1 MARKR
6 SGGRTP
12 KLTPEVQ
19 KLIVEAVA
27 ACAPRRYAAERAG
40 VAEYTVR
47 RWLAR
52 GKRQPKSVYGA
63 FCAALKKAEADS
75 IITRVARI
83 SKAAQGGQVIE
94 KTTKSITTTDRQ
106 GKAVTTVTVT
116 EKHAAPQWTADAWML
131 ERRCSEEFALHRKRD
146 IEDAIEKALEKGLK
160 DGRIKPVHSEKSE
173 GKAQAMPEPDDA

>member
-1 MARKR
+1 MLRK
-6 SGGRTP
+6 GGRTP

-27 ACAPRRYAAERAG
+27 ACAPRKYAAKRAG
-40 VAEYTVR
+40 VDDSTVR
-47 RWLAR
+47 KWILAGR
-52 GKRQPKSVYGA
+52 KQKCGIYRT
-63 FCAALKKAEADS
+63 FFTLIKKAEADA

-94 KTTKSITTTDRQ
+94 KTSKTITTTDRQ

-146 IEDAIEKALEKGLK
+146 IEDAIEKALEKALK

-173 GKAQAMPEPDDA
+173 GKAQAKPEPDGA